1 MDNYRLTQIASQ
13 SSVAVA
19 LILTCAKI
27 YAVYTTQS
35 LSILT
40 SLFDSS
46 IDMVASIG
54 NLIAIT
60 VANKPASSKFQF
72 GYGKLEAV
80 SALIQSI
87 LIIVSLLF
95 LIAEAAQRFFQ
106 NDANVIHAQVGINV
120 MIISI
125 FLTIGLM
132 IFQNYVIK
140 RTKSIAIKA
149 DSLHYKTDLAVNS
162 VVIISLL
169 LSPYYAHI
177 DSFASLCI
185 SLYVILS
192 TRHIIKES
200 LSVLLDQEIES
211 KEKQQIIDILNN
223 HPKVLGFHNF
233 RTRTSGK
240 RIFIEAHIE
249 MDPKL
254 SLIEAH
260 HIAHEL
266 KDSVE
271 AIYPHAEMIVHQDPA
286 GHDTSSE
293 KRF

>member
-19 LILTCAKI
+19 FILTCAKI

-35 LSILT
+35 LSILS

-46 IDMVASIG
+46 MDMVASLG

-60 VANKPASSKFQF
+60 MANKPANHKFQF

-95 LIAEAAQRFFQ
+95 LITEALQRFFQ
-106 NDANVIHAQVGINV
+106 SAPLIMNAEVGINV
-120 MIISI
+120 MILSI
-125 FLTIGLM
+125 CLTVALTL
-132 IFQNYVIK
+132 FQRYVIK
-140 RTKSIAIKA
+140 RTHSLAIKA
-149 DSLHYKTDLAVNS
+149 DALHYKTDLAVNM
-162 VVIISLL
+162 VVITSLF

-177 DSFASLCI
+177 DSFASLGIC
-185 SLYVILS
+185 LYVIWS

-200 LSVLLDQEIES
+200 LSVLLDQEINALD
-211 KEKQQIIDILNN
+211 KGKIIDILNK

-254 SLIEAH
+254 TLVEAH
-260 HIAHEL
+260 TIAHEL
-266 KDSVE
+266 KDAVE
-271 AIYPHAEMIVHQDPA
+271 SIYPHAEMIVHQDPI
-286 GHDTSSE
+286 GHDTLTE